1 MVFCLEKL
9 FCSNI
14 AYCNNC
20 LFKFIIIIFFLQLC
34 SALARVMKVEFVMYT
49 AMTVDNLKSLNCNAV
64 VHWCPMNVN
73 SKLKSVNYASI
84 NYKKIV
90 WSNYYVRLMLHF
102 KLLCV

>member
-1 MVFCLEKL
+1 ME
-9 FCSNI
+9 
-14 AYCNNC
+14 
-20 LFKFIIIIFFLQLC
+20 IFSF
-34 SALARVMKVEFVMYT
+34 SGKRFT
-49 AMTVDNLKSLNCNAV
+49 ATKHSLNCNAV
-64 VHWCPMNVN
+64 VHRCPMNVN